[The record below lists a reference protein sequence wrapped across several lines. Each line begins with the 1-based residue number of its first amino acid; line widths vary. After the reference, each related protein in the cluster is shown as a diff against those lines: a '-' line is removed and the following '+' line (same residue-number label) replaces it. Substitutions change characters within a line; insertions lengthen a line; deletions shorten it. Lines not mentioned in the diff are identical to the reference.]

1 MCKCTGWRK
10 GIPNANALVVL
21 LLGLPVASE
30 RGEAWREFVRQM
42 GWDGLARAA
51 FDTRGDDLL
60 LFVSEGETKVASTE
74 ETKEM
79 KQEPIADINL
89 EFNW

>member
-1 MCKCTGWRK
+1 MQWRK

-30 RGEAWREFVRQM
+30 PGEAWREFVRQM

-51 FDTRGDDLL
+51 FDIRGDDLL
-60 LFVSEGETKVASTE
+60 LFVSGFIIYFSIGWASFSLYLY
-74 ETKEM
+74 
-79 KQEPIADINL
+79 I
-89 EFNW
+89 

>member
-1 MCKCTGWRK
+1 M
-10 GIPNANALVVL
+10 
-21 LLGLPVASE
+21 
-30 RGEAWREFVRQM
+30 RQM

>member
-1 MCKCTGWRK
+1 MQWRK

-30 RGEAWREFVRQM
+30 PGELWREFVRQM

-51 FDTRGDDLL
+51 FDIRGDDLL
-60 LFVSEGETKVASTE
+60 LFVSEGETKAASTE